1 MRFGVAFPTTE
12 IGSDPAAVRDF
23 VQAVEAL
30 GFDHLTCIDHVLG
43 ARTALNEWRAYYTR
57 ANMFHEVLVLF
68 GFIAALTSRIELA
81 SAILILPQRQTALV
95 AKQAAEIDVLS
106 RGRLRLG
113 VGIGW
118 NGIEFEALN
127 ENFRNRAR
135 RIEEQVEVLRLLWTQ
150 DLVTYKGAFHDINDV
165 GLNPVPVQRPI
176 PIWLGAFEPPAVAR
190 AGRIAD
196 GWFVNPRIAPGNAAG
211 DAIETFR
218 AAARSAGRDPGRLGI
233 DATVHVGGKTPEQCA
248 AEVEAWRRHG
258 ATHVTIRTMYAGLT
272 SPRQHIETL
281 RGVRAAL
288 PKT

>member
-272 SPRQHIETL
+272 SPRQHVETL

>member
-23 VQAVEAL
+23 VQAAEEL
-30 GFDHLTCIDHVLG
+30 GYDHLTCIDHVVG
-43 ARTALNEWRAYYTR
+43 AGTAAEEWRAYYTR

-113 VGIGW
+113 VGLGW

-127 ENFRNRAR
+127 ENFRTRAR
-135 RIEEQVEVLRLLWTQ
+135 RIEEQVTVLRKLWTE
-150 DLVTYKGAFHDINDV
+150 DLVTYKGAFHTFTDV

-176 PIWLGAFEPPAVAR
+176 PIWLGAFELRAVDR

-196 GWFVNPRIAPGNAAG
+196 GWFVNPRIGPGNEAGAAI
-211 DAIETFR
+211 DTFR
-218 AAARSAGRDPGRLGI
+218 TAARAAGRDPDTLGI
-233 DATVHVGGKTPEQCA
+233 DATVHIAGKTPEQCA
-248 AEVEAWRRHG
+248 AEVEAWRALG
-258 ATHVTIRTMYAGLT
+258 VSHVTIRTMYAGLS
-272 SPRQHIETL
+272 SPTQHIAAI
-281 RGVRAAL
+281 GKIRAAL

>member
-12 IGSDPAAVRDF
+12 IGRDPAAVRDF
-23 VQAVEAL
+23 VQAAEAL
-30 GFDHLTCIDHVLG
+30 GYDHLTCIDHVLG
-43 ARTALNEWRAYYTR
+43 AREALNEWRAYYTR
-57 ANMFHEVLVLF
+57 DNMFHEIFVLF
-68 GFIAALTSRIELA
+68 GFIAAVTSKIELA

-113 VGIGW
+113 IGIGW

-127 ENFRNRAR
+127 ENFRNRAK
-135 RIEEQVEVLRLLWTQ
+135 RIEEQVEVLRRLWTE
-150 DLVTYKGAFHDINDV
+150 DLVTYKGAFHTITDV

-176 PIWLGAFEPPAVAR
+176 PIWLGAFEPPAVER

-196 GWFVNPRIAPGNAAG
+196 GWFVNPRIGPGNAAG

-218 AAARSAGRDPGRLGI
+218 SAARTAGRVPAKLGI
-233 DATVHVGGKTPEQCA
+233 DTTVHIADKTPEQCA
-248 AEVEAWRRHG
+248 AEVEAWRKHG
-258 ATHVTIRTMYAGLT
+258 ATHVTIRTMYAGLS
-272 SPRQHIETL
+272 SPQQHIEAI
-281 RGVRAAL
+281 RKIRAAL